1 MMGHFESVIKENG
14 SIGDI
19 CDSGEVSD
27 NVLEHV
33 MRASHL
39 DQVLCLPGG
48 QICQLSIMKEVISC
62 YFTDNLT
69 L

>member
-1 MMGHFESVIKENG
+1 MIYHECFIKEDG

-19 CDSGEVSD
+19 SDIDNVPD

-33 MRASHL
+33 MRTPHL

>member
-1 MMGHFESVIKENG
+1 MGHFESVIKENG

-39 DQVLCLPGG
+39 D
-48 QICQLSIMKEVISC
+48 
-62 YFTDNLT
+62 
-69 L
+69 